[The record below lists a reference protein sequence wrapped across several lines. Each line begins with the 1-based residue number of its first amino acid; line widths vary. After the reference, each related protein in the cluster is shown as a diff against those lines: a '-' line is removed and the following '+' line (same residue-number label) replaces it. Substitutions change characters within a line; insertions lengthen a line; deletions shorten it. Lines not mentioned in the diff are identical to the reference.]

1 MPFTVKA
8 PATANPGKPWSQTSQ
23 RSRGESFRT
32 GRKPRQRGDLMA
44 LSLTG
49 TYSKPWRSM
58 GTDRTASLA
67 NLLRHLA
74 RQSSFSKPFAK
85 VENRPV
91 WHGVDLQQDSVRLS
105 SSACND
111 AAAVASAALRIQNPQ
126 LLQVRSTSTKS
137 F

>member
-1 MPFTVKA
+1 
-8 PATANPGKPWSQTSQ
+8 
-23 RSRGESFRT
+23 
-32 GRKPRQRGDLMA
+32 MA

-49 TYSKPWRSM
+49 TYSKPWRSV

-74 RQSSFSKPFAK
+74 RQSSFSKSFAT

-91 WHGVDLQQDSVRLS
+91 WHGVDLQQDSARLS
-105 SSACND
+105 SSDRHD

-126 LLQVRSTSTKS
+126 LLQVRFTMISCILLHIHQL
-137 F
+137 